1 MGYPGPQE
9 RVPPGAGGI
18 LGVALLTGRL
28 RSRAIVRGSPRR
40 TERPLRGSS
49 DAAAE
54 EALSWVRMY
63 EKTPYTQL
71 PWYSTRASPWLAR
84 AVKSRWIRPPGPILD
99 IGCGAGSNSLWLSS
113 EGFSVTGLDL
123 APVAIA
129 AAERRGRRRK
139 SSARFRV
146 GSALSMPFPS
156 SRFAGALDSGC
167 FHTIP
172 LPDRVPVRRRSRAGD
187 PPGRDAPTDLDRS
200 GRDPRVWPSPSPLA
214 RGGDRGPRTAL
225 HLREDRVRR
234 CSLPRC
240 VVRAGP
246 LPGEIRG
253 PTRTSP
259 VRATPGSVGHRPSE
273 DSNSLGVIR
282 WKWVH
287 LCDFRPRRFSADHMV
302 PRLSVC
308 GLCIHLFAPSAHDDA
323 RSRPPPID

>member
-1 MGYPGPQE
+1 
-9 RVPPGAGGI
+9 
-18 LGVALLTGRL
+18 
-28 RSRAIVRGSPRR
+28 
-40 TERPLRGSS
+40 
-49 DAAAE
+49 
-54 EALSWVRMY
+54 MY

-172 LPDRVPVRRRSRAGD
+172 LPDRVRYAAEVARVIRPGGTLLLIWIAREETREYGPPHRPSLEEVTAVLEPHFIFARTEFADAHSPGAWSARGHFLARYAAQLVRRRSAQ
-187 PPGRDAPTDLDRS
+187 PP
-200 GRDPRVWPSPSPLA
+200 A
-214 RGGDRGPRTAL
+214 R
-225 HLREDRVRR
+225 
-234 CSLPRC
+234 
-240 VVRAGP
+240 
-246 LPGEIRG
+246 
-253 PTRTSP
+253 
-259 VRATPGSVGHRPSE
+259 
-273 DSNSLGVIR
+273 
-282 WKWVH
+282 
-287 LCDFRPRRFSADHMV
+287 
-302 PRLSVC
+302 
-308 GLCIHLFAPSAHDDA
+308 
-323 RSRPPPID
+323 